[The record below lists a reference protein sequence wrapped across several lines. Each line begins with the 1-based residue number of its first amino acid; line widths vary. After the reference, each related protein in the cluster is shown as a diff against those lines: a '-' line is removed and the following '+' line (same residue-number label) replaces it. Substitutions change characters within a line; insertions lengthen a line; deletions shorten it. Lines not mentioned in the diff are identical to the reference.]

1 MDQRTIWESQRV
13 HGAVV
18 IVLVLLAG
26 FLFAQTIKA
35 FKEYRFV
42 GGGVPISN
50 TITVSGE
57 GDAFG
62 TPDIAEFTFSII
74 EKGVSVKNVQA
85 SATEKA
91 NAVKKYLHD
100 QGIEDKDIKTVAY
113 YVAPPPPVMP
123 CYPNEMVCPSRQSTN
138 ESVVT
143 ETISVKVRKVDDAG
157 TLVAGVGGLGAK
169 EISGVNFT
177 IDDQDAINAEA
188 RQKAID
194 DAKGK
199 AKELAD
205 QLGVSLVRIVSFNE
219 GGNYPMPYYAKG
231 GVAMDMA
238 VEQSAPAPNLS
249 PGENKVTSMVSITY
263 EIR

>member
-1 MDQRTIWESQRV
+1 MDQKTIWESQRV

-57 GDAFG
+57 GEAFG
-62 TPDIAEFTFSII
+62 TPDVAEFTFSII
-74 EKGVSVKNVQA
+74 EKGTVVKDVQA
-85 SATEKA
+85 AATQKA
-91 NAVKKYLHD
+91 NAAKNYLHE
-100 QGIEDKDIKTVAY
+100 QGVEDKDIKTVGY
-113 YVAPPPPVMP
+113 YVSPPQPPIE
-123 CYPNEMVCPSRQSTN
+123 CYGGYCPPRNADADKFT
-138 ESVVT
+138 VT
-143 ETISVKVRKVDDAG
+143 ETVSVKVREVDTAG
-157 TLVAGVGGLGAK
+157 TLVSGVGTVGAK
-169 EISGVNFT
+169 EISGVTFAV
-177 IDDQDAINAEA
+177 DDPDSITAEA

-199 AKELAD
+199 AKVLAD

-219 GGNYPMPYYAKG
+219 GGNYPVPYYAKG

-238 VEQSAPAPNLS
+238 VAESAPAPELS
-249 PGENKVTSMVSITY
+249 PGENKVVSSVSITY